1 MKRLFALLSLATI
14 FAAPAHAGLVNV
26 SYVTLTNAVNDIL
39 QVAEFQAFAHQTGTN
54 VALASQGAVASSTVG
69 SWDANSTPGKAI
81 DGNLAQNFPNMYHPQ
96 QFFSGDLTIRF
107 ASVVEL
113 DSFRIYGRTDCCAS
127 RDVYNVAFFDIND
140 KLLYT
145 AQFADA
151 RATNQVTVVLPNTA
165 VPEPTSVALLGLGLL
180 GVIAAR
186 RKKVG

>member
-1 MKRLFALLSLATI
+1 MKRILALLSLATV
-14 FAAPAHAGLVNV
+14 FAAPAQAGLVNV
-26 SYVTLTNAVNDIL
+26 SYVKLTNAVNDIL
-39 QVAEFQAFAHQTGTN
+39 QVAEFQAFATKTGTN

-69 SWDANSTPGKAI
+69 TWDANSTPGKAI
-81 DGNLAQNFPNMYHPQ
+81 DGNLAQTFPNMYHPQ
-96 QFFSGDLTIRF
+96 QFSNGDLTIRF

-113 DSFRIYGRTDCCAS
+113 DSIKIFGRTDCCAF

-145 AQFADA
+145 VPFADA
-151 RATNQVTVVLPNTA
+151 RTANQVTVALPNTA

-186 RKKVG
+186 RKKVS

>member
-1 MKRLFALLSLATI
+1 MKRLLALLSLATV

-54 VALASQGAVASSTVG
+54 VALASQGAVASTTTG
-69 SWDANSTPGKAI
+69 TWDADSTPDKAI

-96 QFFSGDLTIRF
+96 QYLSGNLTIRF

-113 DSFRIYGRTDCCAS
+113 DSFKIFGRTDCCAF

-140 KLLYT
+140 NLLYT

-151 RATNQVTVVLPNTA
+151 RATSQVTVTLPNTA
-165 VPEPTSVALLGLGLL
+165 VPEPASVALLGLGLL
-180 GVIAAR
+180 GVVAAR
-186 RKKVG
+186 RKKVS